1 MGKFVREN
9 DEVEFI
15 SWMLKRGVSKG
26 TIGSR
31 RSGLRH
37 FARWYYHSRGRVLT
51 TGDLT
56 NKDLDAYEMHLWG
69 TRKPIRERHL
79 LAGGTINSY
88 LSAAKAFLE
97 WAKEKTT
104 RR

>member
-1 MGKFVREN
+1 MGEFIHEN

-15 SWMLKRGVSKG
+15 NWMLMRGISKG

-37 FARWYYHSRGRVLT
+37 FARWYYNSRGKVLS

-69 TRKPIRERHL
+69 TQKPIRERYL

-104 RR
+104 GR